1 MKKNNWIDKC
11 LSFFFDKNEIGV
23 IAMEGIL
30 PLYKP
35 AGMTSHDCVF
45 RLRKILRTKKV
56 GHTGTLDPD
65 VTGVLP
71 ICIGKATKVAEYITD
86 AGKSYEGEVTL
97 GFSTTTE
104 DASGEKVVEK
114 KVERTISRKEIIQV
128 LDSFSG
134 EIEQTPPMFSA
145 VKVGGTRLY
154 EYARKGI
161 EVERPTRKV
170 TIYSIELLDD
180 REEFSGETISFRFRV
195 GCSKGTYIR
204 TLAVMI
210 GESLDYPAHMSNL
223 IRVQSAAFT
232 LDDCL
237 TFEEI
242 EKLMETG
249 TISTCLRPL
258 EMALSHLPKYI
269 INDKV
274 AEKVKNGALLQIPEY
289 LKNSNGP
296 IIAETE
302 EGKALAIYSVH
313 PNKPGLLKPVKVL
326 RNDQG

>member
-1 MKKNNWIDKC
+1 
-11 LSFFFDKNEIGV
+11 V
-23 IAMEGIL
+23 EGIL

-35 AGMTSHDCVF
+35 AGLTSHDCVF
-45 RLRKILRTKKV
+45 RLRKILKTKKV

-97 GFSTTTE
+97 GYSTTTE
-104 DASGEKVVEK
+104 DASGEKVEEK
-114 KVERTISRKEIIQV
+114 KVVDTFSRKEILKV
-128 LDSFSG
+128 LESFTG
-134 EIEQTPPMFSA
+134 EIEQTPPMYSA
-145 VKVGGTRLY
+145 VKVNGTRLY

-170 TIYSIELLDD
+170 TIYRLELLDE

-195 GCSKGTYIR
+195 SCSKGTYIR

-210 GESLDYPAHMSNL
+210 GESLGYPAHMSNL

-232 LDDCL
+232 IDDCL
-237 TFEEI
+237 TFEQI

-274 AEKVKNGALLQIPEY
+274 AEKVKNGALLPIPDY
-289 LKNSNGP
+289 LINSNGP
-296 IIAETE
+296 IIAQTE
-302 EGKALAIYSVH
+302 EGNALAIYSVH
-313 PNKPGLLKPVKVL
+313 PNKSGLLKPVKVL

>member
-1 MKKNNWIDKC
+1 
-11 LSFFFDKNEIGV
+11 V
-23 IAMEGIL
+23 VEGIL

-45 RLRKILRTKKV
+45 RLRKILKTKKV

-86 AGKSYEGEVTL
+86 AGKSYEGEVTI

-104 DASGEKVVEK
+104 DASGEIVEVK
-114 KVERTISRKEIIQV
+114 KVPSAIKRDEIERILESLT
-128 LDSFSG
+128 G

-145 VKVGGTRLY
+145 VKVGGKRLY

-161 EVERPTRKV
+161 EVERPTRVV
-170 TIYSIELLDD
+170 TIHSITLLDD
-180 REEFSGETISFRFRV
+180 RDIFSGEDTISFRFRV
-195 GCSKGTYIR
+195 SCSKGTYIR

-210 GESLDYPAHMSNL
+210 GEMLGYPAHMSSL
-223 IRVQSAAFT
+223 TRVQSAAFN
-232 LDDCL
+232 LEDCL
-237 TFEEI
+237 TFEQV
-242 EKLMETG
+242 EKFMEEG
-249 TISTCLRPL
+249 SVETILRPL
-258 EMALSHLPKYI
+258 ELAISHLPKYV

-274 AEKVKNGALLQIPEY
+274 AEKVKNGALLQIPEH

-296 IIAETE
+296 IVAETE
-302 EGKALAIYSVH
+302 EGQALAIYSIH
-313 PNKPGLLKPVKVL
+313 PNKPELLKPVKVL
-326 RNDQG
+326 RNEQE